1 MPIHDIIKACG
12 QFSKAQNIQ
21 ILMLLVSMDITVI
34 ECADGCRINLN
45 RLTTDQIALL
55 ESHIKKIDSPV
66 EAKYQ
71 I

>member
-1 MPIHDIIKACG
+1 
-12 QFSKAQNIQ
+12 
-21 ILMLLVSMDITVI
+21 
-34 ECADGCRINLN
+34 
-45 RLTTDQIALL
+45 LTPGQIALL